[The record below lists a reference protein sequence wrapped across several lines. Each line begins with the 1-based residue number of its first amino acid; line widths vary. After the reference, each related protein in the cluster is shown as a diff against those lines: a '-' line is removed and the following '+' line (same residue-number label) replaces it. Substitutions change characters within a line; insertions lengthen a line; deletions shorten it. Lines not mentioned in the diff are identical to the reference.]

1 MRLHVATR
9 GMNAFID
16 VLEKDT
22 NFTDLITLTLDILDC
37 TLTDATEEE
46 QLSVAAD
53 DEIGDRLAE
62 LLLQK
67 VNFMPALIKLLTTNE
82 FTIRR
87 FKIFI

>member
-1 MRLHVATR
+1 LRLHVATR

-22 NFTDLITLTLDILDC
+22 NFTDLITLSLDILDC

-46 QLSVAAD
+46 QLAVAAD

-87 FKIFI
+87 FFEK